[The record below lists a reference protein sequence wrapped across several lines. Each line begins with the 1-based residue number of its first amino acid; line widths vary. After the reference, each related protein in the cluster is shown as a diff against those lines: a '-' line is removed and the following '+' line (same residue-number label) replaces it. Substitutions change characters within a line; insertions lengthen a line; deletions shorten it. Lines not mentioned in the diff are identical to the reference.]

1 MRMKKI
7 FTLIAMALM
16 AVGANA
22 QTTIFDAAA
31 ADWAS
36 ADLTTGTT
44 TVGDVTW
51 YGGGSASIDGGAT
64 VEGVTWGKRLKTG
77 GGSTFK
83 TGSFGR
89 VLTFTPAKAGKV
101 KVYGTHGSSSGDP
114 RTIYISQSVTSTNR
128 DESTSLG
135 KYALPAGEKGIAEAT
150 VEAGVMVYVWAD
162 SNVGIYGITF
172 EEVATEAADATFSL
186 TNTNINTY
194 QTSQIKVNSKAGLDG
209 LTMKNLTFDN
219 NVITIDE
226 TGKIT
231 PVAAG
236 TSAITFTTD
245 AVDGKYKAGTANLS
259 ITVTA
264 ATLDEQESVSATS
277 TWDWSKFGVSEIKL
291 DDNTNPK
298 KTVEFVLSN
307 VITYG
312 YCTTIG
318 TDFGNAKAL
327 KVMME
332 YPVRGGSYC
341 QGASIKINTTVAGK
355 LSVTY
360 SNTGTRSDE
369 AQRRYLNVNGTNYGT
384 GTMDTE
390 QTTTADIAVA
400 AGEVTISG
408 RMGTDTTTP
417 QFLRYYKIVF
427 TKSDTDGIQTAKAT
441 IAEQSAPAYNLA
453 GQKVDKSFKGVVI
466 QNGKK
471 MIQK

>member
-1 MRMKKI
+1 MKKI

-36 ADLTTGTT
+36 ANLTTGTT

-51 YGGGSASIDGGAT
+51 YGGGNASIDGGAT
-64 VEGVTWGKRLKTG
+64 VEGVTWEKRLKTG

-150 VEAGVMVYVWAD
+150 VEAGDMVYVWAD
-162 SNVGIYGITF
+162 NNVGVYGITF
-172 EEVATEAADATFSL
+172 EEVATEAVDATFSL

-209 LTMKNLTFDN
+209 LTMKSLTYDN
-219 NVITIDE
+219 SVISIDE
-226 TGKIT
+226 AGKIT
-231 PVAAG
+231 PVTAG

-245 AVDGKYKAGTANLS
+245 AVDGKYKAGTASLS

-264 ATLDEQESVSATS
+264 ATLDEQENVSATS

-298 KTVEFVLSN
+298 KTDEFVLSN

-327 KVMME
+327 KVIME
-332 YPVRGGSYC
+332 YPVREGSYC
-341 QGASIKINTTVAGK
+341 QGPSIKFNTTVAGK

-369 AQRRYLNVNGTNYGT
+369 SQRRYLNVNGTNYGD

-390 QTTTADIAVA
+390 QATTADIAVA

-417 QFLRYYKIVF
+417 QYLRYYKIVF

-441 IAEQSAPAYNLA
+441 VAEQNAPAYNLA
-453 GQKVDKSFKGVVI
+453 GQKVDKSYKGVVI

>member
-51 YGGGSASIDGGAT
+51 YGGGNASIDGGAT

-101 KVYGTHGSSSGDP
+101 KVYGTHGSSSGNP

-219 NVITIDE
+219 NVILIDE

-264 ATLDEQESVSATS
+264 ATLDEQENVSATS

-298 KTVEFVLSN
+298 KTDEFVLSN

-384 GTMDTE
+384 GTMDPE
-390 QTTTADIAVA
+390 QITTDDIPVA

-408 RMGTDTTTP
+408 RMGSDTETP

-427 TKSDTDGIQTAKAT
+427 TKSDTDGIADVKV
-441 IAEQSAPAYNLA
+441 IAEQNAPAYNLA

>member
-1 MRMKKI
+1 MKKI

-22 QTTIFDAAA
+22 QTKIFDAANEA
-31 ADWAS
+31 WS
-36 ADLTTGTT
+36 SVDLEGTT

-51 YGGGSASIDGGAT
+51 YGGGNASIASGSKTFADEVQWTARIKFGG
-64 VEGVTWGKRLKTG
+64 K
-77 GGSTFK
+77 STFK
-83 TGSFGR
+83 SGSTLVR
-89 VLTFTPAKAGKV
+89 VFTFTPTKSGKV
-101 KVYGTHGSSSGDP
+101 KVYCVGGGAGD
-114 RTIYISQSVTSTNR
+114 RTTYISQSITSTDR
-128 DESTSLG
+128 DTETAIGSFKSTEQ
-135 KYALPAGEKGIAEAT
+135 AIGIAEAT
-150 VEAGVMVYVWAD
+150 VEAGEMVYVWAD
-162 SNVGIYGITF
+162 NNVGIYGITF

-194 QTSQIKVNSKAGLDG
+194 QTSQIKVNSKPGLDG

-219 NVITIDE
+219 NVISIDE

-245 AVDGKYKAGTANLS
+245 AVDGKYKAGTASLS

-277 TWDWSKFGVSEIKL
+277 TWDWSKFGVLEIKL

-298 KTVEFVLSN
+298 KTDEFVLSN

-327 KVMME
+327 KVKME

-360 SNTGTRSDE
+360 SNTGTRTDE

-384 GTMDTE
+384 GTMDPE
-390 QTTTADIAVA
+390 QITTDDIPVA

-408 RMGTDTTTP
+408 RMGSDTEP

-427 TKSDTDGIQTAKAT
+427 TKSDTDGIADVKV
-441 IAEQSAPAYNLA
+441 IAEQNAPAYNLA

>member
-1 MRMKKI
+1 MKKI

-22 QTTIFDAAA
+22 QTKIFDAANEA
-31 ADWAS
+31 WS
-36 ADLTTGTT
+36 SVDLETTT

-51 YGGGSASIDGGAT
+51 YGGGNASIASGSKTFADEVQWTARIKFGG
-64 VEGVTWGKRLKTG
+64 K
-77 GGSTFK
+77 STFK
-83 TGSFGR
+83 SGSTLVR
-89 VLTFTPAKAGKV
+89 VFTFTPTKSGKV
-101 KVYGTHGSSSGDP
+101 KVYCVGGGAGD
-114 RTIYISQSVTSTNR
+114 RTTYISQSITSTDR
-128 DESTSLG
+128 DTETAIGSFKSTEQ
-135 KYALPAGEKGIAEAT
+135 AIGIAEAT
-150 VEAGVMVYVWAD
+150 VEAGEMVYVWAD
-162 SNVGIYGITF
+162 NNVGIYGITF

-194 QTSQIKVNSKAGLDG
+194 QTSQIKVNSKPGLDG

-219 NVITIDE
+219 NVISIDE

-245 AVDGKYKAGTANLS
+245 AVDGKYKAGTASLS

-298 KTVEFVLSN
+298 KTDEFVLSN

-327 KVMME
+327 KVKME

-360 SNTGTRSDE
+360 SNTGTRTDE

-384 GTMDTE
+384 GTMDPE
-390 QTTTADIAVA
+390 QITTDDIPVA

-408 RMGTDTTTP
+408 RMGSDTEP

-427 TKSDTDGIQTAKAT
+427 TKSDTDGIADVKV
-441 IAEQSAPAYNLA
+441 IAEQNAPAYNLA

>member
-186 TNTNINTY
+186 TNTNINIY

>member
-1 MRMKKI
+1 
-7 FTLIAMALM
+7 
-16 AVGANA
+16 
-22 QTTIFDAAA
+22 
-31 ADWAS
+31 
-36 ADLTTGTT
+36 
-44 TVGDVTW
+44 
-51 YGGGSASIDGGAT
+51 
-64 VEGVTWGKRLKTG
+64 
-77 GGSTFK
+77 
-83 TGSFGR
+83 
-89 VLTFTPAKAGKV
+89 
-101 KVYGTHGSSSGDP
+101 
-114 RTIYISQSVTSTNR
+114 
-128 DESTSLG
+128 
-135 KYALPAGEKGIAEAT
+135 
-150 VEAGVMVYVWAD
+150 
-162 SNVGIYGITF
+162 
-172 EEVATEAADATFSL
+172 
-186 TNTNINTY
+186 
-194 QTSQIKVNSKAGLDG
+194 
-209 LTMKNLTFDN
+209 MKNLTFDN
-219 NVITIDE
+219 NVILIDE

-298 KTVEFVLSN
+298 KTDEFVLSN

-360 SNTGTRSDE
+360 SNTGTRTDE
-369 AQRRYLNVNGTNYGT
+369 AQRRYLNVNGTNYGD

-390 QTTTADIAVA
+390 QATTADIAVA

-408 RMGTDTTTP
+408 RMGSDTETP

-427 TKSDTDGIQTAKAT
+427 TKSDTDGIADVKV
-441 IAEQSAPAYNLA
+441 IAEQNAPAYNLA
-453 GQKVDKSFKGVVI
+453 GQKVDKSYKGVVI

>member
-1 MRMKKI
+1 MKKI
-7 FTLIAMALM
+7 FTLITMALI
-16 AVGANA
+16 AVNASA
-22 QTTIFDAAA
+22 QTTIFNAAA

-36 ADLTTGTT
+36 ATLTSGTT

-51 YGGGSASIDGGAT
+51 YGGGNASIASGSKTFADEVQWTARIKSGG
-64 VEGVTWGKRLKTG
+64 K
-77 GGSTFK
+77 STFK
-83 TGSFGR
+83 SGSTLVR
-89 VLTFTPAKAGKV
+89 VFTFTPTKSGKV
-101 KVYGTHGSSSGDP
+101 KVYCVGGGAGD
-114 RTIYISQSVTSTNR
+114 RTTYISQSITSTDR
-128 DESTSLG
+128 DTETAIGSFKSTEQ
-135 KYALPAGEKGIAEAT
+135 AIGIAEAT
-150 VEAGVMVYVWAD
+150 VEAGEMVYVWAD
-162 SNVGIYGITF
+162 NNVGIYGITF
-172 EEVATEAADATFSL
+172 EEVATEAVDATFSL

-209 LTMKNLTFDN
+209 LTMKSLTYDN
-219 NVITIDE
+219 SVISIDE
-226 TGKIT
+226 AGKIT

-236 TSAITFTTD
+236 TSSITFTTD
-245 AVDGKYKAGTANLS
+245 AVDGKYKAGTASLS
-259 ITVTA
+259 ITVVA
-264 ATLDEQESVSATS
+264 ATLDEQENVSATS
-277 TWDWSKFGVSEIKL
+277 TWDWSQFGVSEIKL

-298 KTVEFVLSN
+298 KTDEFVLSN

-341 QGASIKINTTVAGK
+341 QGASIKIKTTVAGK

-384 GTMDTE
+384 GTMDPE
-390 QTTTADIAVA
+390 QITTDDIPVA

-408 RMGTDTTTP
+408 RMGSDTETP

-427 TKSDTDGIQTAKAT
+427 TKSDADGIADVKV
-441 IAEQSAPAYNLA
+441 IAEQNAPVYNLA
-453 GQKVDKSFKGVVI
+453 GQQVNKSYKGVVI
-466 QNGKK
+466 QNGVKR
-471 MIQK
+471 IQK

>member
-1 MRMKKI
+1 MKKI

-22 QTTIFDAAA
+22 QTTIFDAANEK
-31 ADWAS
+31 WSS
-36 ADLTTGTT
+36 ANLLTGETK
-44 TVGDVTW
+44 VGDVTW
-51 YGGGSASIDGGAT
+51 HGGGSASIDGGAT
-64 VEGVTWGKRLKTG
+64 VEGVTWEKRLKTG
-77 GGSTFK
+77 GSSTFK
-83 TGSFGR
+83 TGSLVR

-150 VEAGVMVYVWAD
+150 VEAGDMVYVWAD

-172 EEVATEAADATFSL
+172 EEVATEAVDATFSL

-209 LTMKNLTFDN
+209 LTMKSLTYDN
-219 NVITIDE
+219 SVISIDE
-226 TGKIT
+226 AGKIT

-236 TSAITFTTD
+236 TSSITFTTD
-245 AVDGKYKAGTANLS
+245 AVDGKYKAGTASLS

-264 ATLDEQESVSATS
+264 ATLDEQENVSATS

-291 DDNTNPK
+291 NENTKPTK
-298 KTVEFVLSN
+298 EEEFVLSN

-327 KVMME
+327 KVIME

-341 QGASIKINTTVAGK
+341 QGPSIKFNTTVAGK

-360 SNTGTRSDE
+360 SNTGTRTDE
-369 AQRRYLNVNGTNYGT
+369 AQRRYLNVNGTNYGD

-390 QTTTADIAVA
+390 QATTADIAVA

-441 IAEQSAPAYNLA
+441 VAEQNAPAYNLA
-453 GQKVDKSFKGVVI
+453 GQKVDKSYKGVVI

>member
-1 MRMKKI
+1 MKKI

-162 SNVGIYGITF
+162 SNVGVYGITF
-172 EEVATEAADATFSL
+172 EEVASEAVDATFSL

-194 QTSQIKVNSKAGLDG
+194 QTSQIIVNSKAGLDG

-219 NVITIDE
+219 NVISIDE

-245 AVDGKYKAGTANLS
+245 AVDGKYKAGTASLS

-298 KTVEFVLSN
+298 KTDEFVLSN

-341 QGASIKINTTVAGK
+341 QGASIKIKTTVAGK

-384 GTMDTE
+384 GTMDPE
-390 QTTTADIAVA
+390 QITTDDIPVA

-408 RMGTDTTTP
+408 RMGSDTETP

-427 TKSDTDGIQTAKAT
+427 TKSDADGIADVKV
-441 IAEQSAPAYNLA
+441 IAEQNAPVYNLA
-453 GQKVDKSFKGVVI
+453 GQQVNKSYKGVVI
-466 QNGKK
+466 QNGVKR
-471 MIQK
+471 IQK

>member
-1 MRMKKI
+1 MFLQSYLLYEIEVGFRYLLGRMS
-7 FTLIAMALM
+7 
-16 AVGANA
+16 A
-22 QTTIFDAAA
+22 QDMNQQSHNTF
-31 ADWAS
+31 
-36 ADLTTGTT
+36 
-44 TVGDVTW
+44 
-51 YGGGSASIDGGAT
+51 YQQ
-64 VEGVTWGKRLKTG
+64 GV
-77 GGSTFK
+77 
-83 TGSFGR
+83 
-89 VLTFTPAKAGKV
+89 
-101 KVYGTHGSSSGDP
+101 
-114 RTIYISQSVTSTNR
+114 
-128 DESTSLG
+128 
-135 KYALPAGEKGIAEAT
+135 
-150 VEAGVMVYVWAD
+150 
-162 SNVGIYGITF
+162 GITF

-209 LTMKNLTFDN
+209 LTMKSLTYDN
-219 NVITIDE
+219 SVISIDE
-226 TGKIT
+226 AGKIT

-236 TSAITFTTD
+236 TSSITFTTD
-245 AVDGKYKAGTANLS
+245 AVDGKYKAGTASLS
-259 ITVTA
+259 ITVVA
-264 ATLDEQESVSATS
+264 ATLDEQENVSATS
-277 TWDWSKFGVSEIKL
+277 TWDWSQFGVSEIKL

-298 KTVEFVLSN
+298 KTDEFVLSN

-327 KVMME
+327 KVIME

-341 QGASIKINTTVAGK
+341 QGPSIKFNTTVAGK

-360 SNTGTRSDE
+360 SNTGTRTDE
-369 AQRRYLNVNGTNYGT
+369 AQRRYLNVNGTNYGD

-390 QTTTADIAVA
+390 QATTADIPVA

-408 RMGTDTTTP
+408 RMGSDTET

-427 TKSDTDGIQTAKAT
+427 TKSDTDGIADVKV
-441 IAEQSAPAYNLA
+441 IAEQNAPAYNLA

>member
-1 MRMKKI
+1 MKKI

-22 QTTIFDAAA
+22 QTTIFDAANEA
-31 ADWAS
+31 WSS
-36 ADLTTGTT
+36 ADLTKGETK
-44 TVGDVTW
+44 VGDVTW
-51 YGGGSASIDGGAT
+51 HGGGSVSIATGSKTFADEVQWTARIKSGG
-64 VEGVTWGKRLKTG
+64 K
-77 GGSTFK
+77 STFK
-83 TGSFGR
+83 SGSTLVR
-89 VLTFTPAKAGKV
+89 VFTFTPTKSGKV
-101 KVYGTHGSSSGDP
+101 KVYCVGGGAGD
-114 RTIYISQSVTSTNR
+114 RTTYISQSITSTDR
-128 DESTSLG
+128 DTETAIGSFKSTEQ
-135 KYALPAGEKGIAEAT
+135 AIGIAEAT
-150 VEAGVMVYVWAD
+150 VEAGEMVYVWAD
-162 SNVGIYGITF
+162 NNVGIYGITF
-172 EEVATEAADATFSL
+172 EEVATEAVDATFSL

-209 LTMKNLTFDN
+209 LTMKSLTYDN
-219 NVITIDE
+219 SVISIDE
-226 TGKIT
+226 AGKIT

-236 TSAITFTTD
+236 TSSITFTTD
-245 AVDGKYKAGTANLS
+245 AVDGKYKAGTASLS
-259 ITVTA
+259 ITVVA
-264 ATLDEQESVSATS
+264 ATLDEQENVSATS
-277 TWDWSKFGVSEIKL
+277 TWDWSQFGVSEIKL

-298 KTVEFVLSN
+298 KTDEFVLSN

-327 KVMME
+327 KVIME

-341 QGASIKINTTVAGK
+341 QGPSIKFNTTVAGK

-360 SNTGTRSDE
+360 SNTGTRTDE
-369 AQRRYLNVNGTNYGT
+369 AQRRYLNVNGTNYGD

-390 QTTTADIAVA
+390 QATTADIPVA

-408 RMGTDTTTP
+408 RMGSDTET

-427 TKSDTDGIQTAKAT
+427 TKSDTDGIADVKV
-441 IAEQSAPAYNLA
+441 IAEQNAPVYNLA
-453 GQKVDKSFKGVVI
+453 GQQVNKSFKGVVI

>member
-7 FTLIAMALM
+7 FTLIAMALV
-16 AVGANA
+16 AVIANA

-51 YGGGSASIDGGAT
+51 YGGGNASIDGGAT

-172 EEVATEAADATFSL
+172 EEVATEAADAMFSL

-219 NVITIDE
+219 NVISIDE

-245 AVDGKYKAGTANLS
+245 AVDGKYKAGTASLS

-291 DDNTNPK
+291 DENTKPTK
-298 KTVEFVLSN
+298 EEEFVLSN

-312 YCTTIG
+312 FCDAISTG
-318 TDFGNAKAL
+318 FGNAKAL
-327 KVMME
+327 KVIME

-341 QGASIKINTTVAGK
+341 QGPSIKFNTTVAGK

-369 AQRRYLNVNGTNYGT
+369 SLRRYLNVNGTNYGD

-400 AGEVTISG
+400 AGEVSISG

-427 TKSDTDGIQTAKAT
+427 TKSDTDGITDVKV
-441 IAEQSAPAYNLA
+441 IAEQNAPVYNLA
-453 GQKVDKSFKGVVI
+453 GQKVENGYKGLVI
-466 QNGKK
+466 KNGKK

>member
-1 MRMKKI
+1 MKKI

-22 QTTIFDAAA
+22 QTTIFDAANEA
-31 ADWAS
+31 WSS
-36 ADLTTGTT
+36 ADLTTGETK
-44 TVGDVTW
+44 VGDVTW
-51 YGGGSASIDGGAT
+51 HGGGSVSIATGSKTFADEVQWTARIKFGG
-64 VEGVTWGKRLKTG
+64 K
-77 GGSTFK
+77 STFK
-83 TGSFGR
+83 SGSTLVR
-89 VLTFTPAKAGKV
+89 VFTFTPTKSGKV
-101 KVYGTHGSSSGDP
+101 KVYCVGGGAGD
-114 RTIYISQSVTSTNR
+114 RTTYISQSITSTDR
-128 DESTSLG
+128 DTETAIGSFKSTEQ
-135 KYALPAGEKGIAEAT
+135 AIGIAEAT
-150 VEAGVMVYVWAD
+150 VEAGEMVYVWAD
-162 SNVGIYGITF
+162 NNVGIYGITF

-209 LTMKNLTFDN
+209 LTMKSLTYDN
-219 NVITIDE
+219 SVISIDE
-226 TGKIT
+226 AGKIT

-236 TSAITFTTD
+236 TSSITFTTD
-245 AVDGKYKAGTANLS
+245 AVDGKYKAGTASLS
-259 ITVTA
+259 ITVVA
-264 ATLDEQESVSATS
+264 ATLDEQENVSATS

-298 KTVEFVLSN
+298 KTDEFVLSN

-384 GTMDTE
+384 GTMDPE
-390 QTTTADIAVA
+390 QITTDDIPVA

-408 RMGTDTTTP
+408 RMGSDTET

-427 TKSDTDGIQTAKAT
+427 TKSDTDGIADVKVA
-441 IAEQSAPAYNLA
+441 AEQNAPAYNLA
-453 GQKVDKSFKGVVI
+453 GQKVDKSYKGVVI

>member
-1 MRMKKI
+1 MKKI
-7 FTLIAMALM
+7 FTLIAMALV
-16 AVGANA
+16 AVIANA

-51 YGGGSASIDGGAT
+51 YGGGNASIDGGAT

-172 EEVATEAADATFSL
+172 EEVATEAADAMFSL

-219 NVITIDE
+219 NVISIDE

-245 AVDGKYKAGTANLS
+245 AVDGKYKAGTASLS

-291 DDNTNPK
+291 DENTKPTK
-298 KTVEFVLSN
+298 EEEFVLSN

-312 YCTTIG
+312 FCDAISTG
-318 TDFGNAKAL
+318 FGNAKAL
-327 KVMME
+327 KVIME

-341 QGASIKINTTVAGK
+341 QGPSIKFNTTVAGK

-369 AQRRYLNVNGTNYGT
+369 SLRRYLNVNGTNYGD

-400 AGEVTISG
+400 AGEVSISG

-427 TKSDTDGIQTAKAT
+427 TKSDTDGITDVKV
-441 IAEQSAPAYNLA
+441 IAEQNAPVYNLA
-453 GQKVDKSFKGVVI
+453 GQKVENGYKGLVI
-466 QNGKK
+466 KNGKK

>member
-1 MRMKKI
+1 MKKI

-22 QTTIFDAAA
+22 QTTIFDAANEA
-31 ADWAS
+31 WSS
-36 ADLTTGTT
+36 ADLTTGETK
-44 TVGDVTW
+44 VGDVTW
-51 YGGGSASIDGGAT
+51 HGGGGASIDGGAT
-64 VEGVTWGKRLKTG
+64 VEGVTWEKRLKTG

-150 VEAGVMVYVWAD
+150 VEAGTTVYVWGD
-162 SNVGIYGITF
+162 GNVGIYGITF
-172 EEVATEAADATFSL
+172 EEVATEAVDATFSL

-209 LTMKNLTFDN
+209 LTMKSLTYDN
-219 NVITIDE
+219 SVISIDE
-226 TGKIT
+226 AGKIT

-236 TSAITFTTD
+236 TSSITFTTD
-245 AVDGKYKAGTANLS
+245 AVDGKYKAGTASLS
-259 ITVTA
+259 ITVVA
-264 ATLDEQESVSATS
+264 ATLDEQENVSATS
-277 TWDWSKFGVSEIKL
+277 TWDWSQFGVSEIKL

-298 KTVEFVLSN
+298 KTDEFVLSN

-327 KVMME
+327 KVIME

-341 QGASIKINTTVAGK
+341 QGPSIKFNTTVAGK

-369 AQRRYLNVNGTNYGT
+369 SQRRYLNVNGTNYDD

-390 QTTTADIAVA
+390 QATTADIAVA

-427 TKSDTDGIQTAKAT
+427 TKSDTDGIQTVKSET
-441 IAEQSAPAYNLA
+441 IDVNAPAYNLA

>member
-1 MRMKKI
+1 MKKI

-22 QTTIFDAAA
+22 QTTIFDAANEK
-31 ADWAS
+31 WSS
-36 ADLTTGTT
+36 ANLLTGETK
-44 TVGDVTW
+44 VGDVTW
-51 YGGGSASIDGGAT
+51 HGGGSASIDGGAT
-64 VEGVTWGKRLKTG
+64 VEGVTWEKRLKTG
-77 GGSTFK
+77 GSSTFK
-83 TGSFGR
+83 TGSLVR

-150 VEAGVMVYVWAD
+150 VEAGDMVYVWAD

-172 EEVATEAADATFSL
+172 EEVATEAVDATFSL

-209 LTMKNLTFDN
+209 LTMKSLTYDN
-219 NVITIDE
+219 SVISIDE
-226 TGKIT
+226 AGKIT

-236 TSAITFTTD
+236 TSSITFTTD
-245 AVDGKYKAGTANLS
+245 AVDGKYKAGTASLS
-259 ITVTA
+259 ITVVA
-264 ATLDEQESVSATS
+264 ATLDEQENVSATS
-277 TWDWSKFGVSEIKL
+277 TWDWSQFGVSEIKL
-291 DDNTNPK
+291 NENTKPTK
-298 KTVEFVLSN
+298 EEEFVLSN

-312 YCTTIG
+312 FCNAIG
-318 TDFGNAKAL
+318 TGFGNAKAL
-327 KVMME
+327 KVIME

-341 QGASIKINTTVAGK
+341 QGPSIKFNTTVAGK

-360 SNTGTRSDE
+360 SNTGTRTDE
-369 AQRRYLNVNGTNYGT
+369 AQRRYLNVNGTNYGD

-390 QTTTADIAVA
+390 QATTADIAVA

-441 IAEQSAPAYNLA
+441 VAEQNAPAYNLA
-453 GQKVDKSFKGVVI
+453 GQKVDKSYKGVVI

>member
-1 MRMKKI
+1 MKKI

-51 YGGGSASIDGGAT
+51 YGGGNASIDGGAT

-83 TGSFGR
+83 TGSFAR

-101 KVYGTHGSSSGDP
+101 KVYGTHGSSNGDP

-219 NVITIDE
+219 NVISIDE

-245 AVDGKYKAGTANLS
+245 AVDGKYKAGTASLS

-264 ATLDEQESVSATS
+264 ATLDEQENVSATS

-298 KTVEFVLSN
+298 KTDEFVLSN

-341 QGASIKINTTVAGK
+341 QGASIKIKTTVAGK

-384 GTMDTE
+384 GTMDPE
-390 QTTTADIAVA
+390 QITTDDIPVA

-408 RMGTDTTTP
+408 RMGSDTETP

-427 TKSDTDGIQTAKAT
+427 TKSDADGIADVKV
-441 IAEQSAPAYNLA
+441 IAEQNAPVYNLA
-453 GQKVDKSFKGVVI
+453 GQQVNKSYKGVVI
-466 QNGKK
+466 QNGVKR
-471 MIQK
+471 IQK

>member
-1 MRMKKI
+1 
-7 FTLIAMALM
+7 
-16 AVGANA
+16 
-22 QTTIFDAAA
+22 
-31 ADWAS
+31 
-36 ADLTTGTT
+36 
-44 TVGDVTW
+44 
-51 YGGGSASIDGGAT
+51 
-64 VEGVTWGKRLKTG
+64 
-77 GGSTFK
+77 
-83 TGSFGR
+83 
-89 VLTFTPAKAGKV
+89 
-101 KVYGTHGSSSGDP
+101 
-114 RTIYISQSVTSTNR
+114 
-128 DESTSLG
+128 
-135 KYALPAGEKGIAEAT
+135 
-150 VEAGVMVYVWAD
+150 MVYVWAD

-186 TNTNINTY
+186 TNTNINIY

-390 QTTTADIAVA
+390 QATTADIAVA